1 MFHTRGA
8 NDVGQFESFIGVD
21 FWTALFIL
29 LNTLAIFF
37 VARKFLFG
45 PVHKMIED
53 RQKEIDGMYADAG
66 KAKADAKAMQTEYE
80 KKLAGA
86 RETSERMVKEA
97 MARGQKREE
106 EIVRGANSQ
115 ASSILAKA
123 AADAELQKKKAMN
136 EAKNEIAE
144 VAVAIAGKVVGRELR
159 PQDQAELV
167 DHFIDELGDKA

>member
-1 MFHTRGA
+1 
-8 NDVGQFESFIGVD
+8 
-21 FWTALFIL
+21 
-29 LNTLAIFF
+29 
-37 VARKFLFG
+37 
-45 PVHKMIED
+45 
-53 RQKEIDGMYADAG
+53 MYADAG
-66 KAKADAKAMQTEYE
+66 KAKADAKAMQTKYE

-106 EIVRGANSQ
+106 EIGRGANAQ

-144 VAVAIAGKVVGRELR
+144 VAVAIAGKVVGRELK